1 MDENQSTTESSS
13 NDASLVS
20 VRTMEIITAIA
31 IAIVALVV
39 MWDSNRIGAGWTD
52 MGPASGFFPYYVGLF
67 LLIASLA
74 ILLVAMFS
82 ASGRESATEAFVTKE
97 QMKLVMRVFL
107 PTVAYIA
114 LMQFTGLY
122 VALVVYIA
130 GFMMINGGYRLVQTL
145 PYALLVPVF
154 FFVLFEIWFL
164 VPLPKGPIEA
174 MLGF

>member
-1 MDENQSTTESSS
+1 MDENQSKESSS

-20 VRTMEIITAIA
+20 VRTMEIATAIV

-52 MGPASGFFPYYVGLF
+52 MGPASGFFPFYVGLF
-67 LLIASLA
+67 LLIASA
-74 ILLVAMFS
+74 GILLVAVFS
-82 ASGRESATEAFVTKE
+82 ASGRESGIEPFVTKE

-107 PTVAYIA
+107 PTVAYIG

-122 VALVVYIA
+122 VALVIYIA
-130 GFMMINGGYRLVQTL
+130 GFMLINGGYRLAQTI
-145 PYALLVPVF
+145 PYAVLVPVF

>member
-1 MDENQSTTESSS
+1 MDENQSKESSS

-20 VRTMEIITAIA
+20 VRTMEIVTAIA
-31 IAIVALVV
+31 IATLALVV

-52 MGPASGFFPYYVGLF
+52 MGPASGFFPFYVGLF
-67 LLIASLA
+67 LLIASVG

-82 ASGRESATEAFVTKE
+82 ASGRESGTEPFVTKE

-107 PTVAYIA
+107 PTVAYIG

-122 VALVVYIA
+122 VSLVIYIA
-130 GFMMINGGYRLVQTL
+130 GFMIINGGYRLAQTI
-145 PYALLVPVF
+145 PYAVLVPVF